1 MKNLIGRTS
10 VPKEPK
16 NDVHA
21 CEDFLNVIVDGHVVA
36 ASKKIRQF
44 DRCNEVDDP
53 SEKYSLFIEGVKEL
67 VKNYVHGFLL
77 LDCNE
82 ECEDKIQTYGKHV
95 LTCGLLFKEFVDGI
109 KEGDGLRVLRCW
121 RFFLSQEIG

>member
-1 MKNLIGRTS
+1 MKILIWRTS

-21 CEDFLNVIVDGHVVA
+21 CQNFLNVIVNGHVVV

-44 DRCNEVDDP
+44 DRCSEVDDP

-67 VKNYVHGFLL
+67 VKNFVHGFCYL
-77 LDCNE
+77 
-82 ECEDKIQTYGKHV
+82 
-95 LTCGLLFKEFVDGI
+95 
-109 KEGDGLRVLRCW
+109 
-121 RFFLSQEIG
+121 